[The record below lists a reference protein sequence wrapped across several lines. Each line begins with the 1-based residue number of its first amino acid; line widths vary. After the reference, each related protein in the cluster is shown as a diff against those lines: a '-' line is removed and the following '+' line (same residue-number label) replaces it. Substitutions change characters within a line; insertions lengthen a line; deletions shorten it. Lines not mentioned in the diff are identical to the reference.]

1 MGYQDGEEARS
12 RFAALLEKYKPKGAR
27 PPEDDEDVVEFAD
40 GTEILQT
47 TPRILG
53 PWKPKTPQ
61 PQ

>member
-53 PWKPKTPQ
+53 P
-61 PQ
+61 